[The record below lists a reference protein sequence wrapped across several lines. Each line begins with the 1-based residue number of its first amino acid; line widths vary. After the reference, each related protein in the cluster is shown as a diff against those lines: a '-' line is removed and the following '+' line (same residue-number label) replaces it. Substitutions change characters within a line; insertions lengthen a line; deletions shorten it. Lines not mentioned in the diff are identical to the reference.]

1 MSATR
6 PTSVGHVGGCGCSEP
21 STRAADHCYCTVED
35 LVRAIARKHALSV
48 LNAIGGRGRA
58 RFSDVEEALP
68 GIGPSTLSETLRLLR
83 QVGLVEREVFPE
95 TPPRVEYALTEAGSL
110 LRERF
115 HELLERVR
123 ETGRS

>member
-1 MSATR
+1 MSASR
-6 PTSVGHVGGCGCSEP
+6 PASAGPVGGCGCSEA
-21 STRAADHCYCTVED
+21 SSRAADHCYCTVED
-35 LVRAIARKHALSV
+35 LVRAISRKHALSV

-58 RFSDVEEALP
+58 RFTDVEEALP

-83 QVGLVEREVFPE
+83 DVGLVEREVFPE
-95 TPPRVEYALTEAGSL
+95 TPPRVEYSLTEAGAL

-123 ETGRS
+123 ETGRA